1 MIMRTPRTLLV
12 LGLAL
17 ALAACGKQQAAEV
30 APAQRAAPGA
40 PPSVAAEQ
48 APQAQPP
55 KPVSAK
61 AAESSTVTRVN
72 EDGSETVEDASGDSG
87 THISLLAA
95 VSSTAAAATT
105 AQASNWQDGVNYT
118 RIVPAQPTS
127 VADGQ
132 VEVLEIFWYACP
144 HCYALDPLI
153 EAWRK
158 KLPSYVSFSRV
169 PVTWS
174 AGHRSL
180 ARLFYSLQSL
190 GKLDQLHAAVFKEI
204 HVNGNPLVDLGNDD
218 AKSEQIQTA
227 FVEKNGIS
235 AEAFRNAYH
244 SFAVET
250 DVQRA
255 EQLTERYRVTGVPM
269 FVVNGKYLTDVGMA
283 QGEDRLL
290 MLVSDLA
297 AQEHKH

>member
-1 MIMRTPRTLLV
+1 M
-12 LGLAL
+12 
-17 ALAACGKQQAAEV
+17 
-30 APAQRAAPGA
+30 
-40 PPSVAAEQ
+40 
-48 APQAQPP
+48 
-55 KPVSAK
+55 
-61 AAESSTVTRVN
+61 
-72 EDGSETVEDASGDSG
+72 
-87 THISLLAA
+87 
-95 VSSTAAAATT
+95 SSTAAAATT